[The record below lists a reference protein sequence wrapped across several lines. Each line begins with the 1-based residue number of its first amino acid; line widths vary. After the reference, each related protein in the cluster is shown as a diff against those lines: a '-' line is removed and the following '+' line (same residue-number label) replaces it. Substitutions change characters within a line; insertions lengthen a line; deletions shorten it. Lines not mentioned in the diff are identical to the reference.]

1 MAVHIFDLEFQ
12 PGFIY
17 LCYETLLACD
27 EPYVLKYK
35 QNPWMKFQ
43 WTILCYLANT
53 NCSYSELTESHLL

>member
-1 MAVHIFDLEFQ
+1 MAMHIFHLEIQ

-27 EPYVLKYK
+27 EPYALKYK

-43 WTILCYLANT
+43 CTILYYQANT
-53 NCSYSELTESHLL
+53 NHEHSELIESHLL